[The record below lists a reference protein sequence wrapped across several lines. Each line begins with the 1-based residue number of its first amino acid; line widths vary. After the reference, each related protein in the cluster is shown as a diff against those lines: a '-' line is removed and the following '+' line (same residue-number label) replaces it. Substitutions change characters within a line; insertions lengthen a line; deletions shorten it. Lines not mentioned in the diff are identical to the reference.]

1 MQTLEI
7 FLFLYLGVAMTP
19 KSAAVNTRLHVDEI
33 RGQRGSIQRL
43 IAYRDGITFLPQDS
57 WSCVPGLES
66 SL

>member
-1 MQTLEI
+1 
-7 FLFLYLGVAMTP
+7 MTP
-19 KSAAVNTRLHVDEI
+19 ESAAVNTRLHVDEI